1 VSPSTLSD
9 SGEGG
14 FATEVASAWRDSAE
28 AALRFWGR
36 LGRLAMDSVA
46 ALVGGDEES
55 RPAQPRPAPQP
66 AVPRTILV
74 EAEAGESGMGVFL
87 VENTTNRRLSIP
99 VSLSSLLDAEGREV
113 HPAVTFR
120 PETIT
125 LDPGDQL
132 AVQVTVAVD
141 ETLVPDVRYHAQI
154 SVPELSEAR
163 IPIAVRRRGGATPG
177 GRRKPKVKA
186 KTRAA

>member
-1 VSPSTLSD
+1 MSPSTLSD
-9 SGEGG
+9 SGEAG
-14 FATEVASAWRDSAE
+14 FAAELASAWRETTE
-28 AALRFWGR
+28 AALRYWGR
-36 LGRLAMDSVA
+36 LGRLALESVT
-46 ALVGGDEES
+46 ALARADDES
-55 RPAQPRPAPQP
+55 PPAEPRPAAPP

-87 VENTTNRRLSIP
+87 VENTTNGRLSIP
-99 VSLSSLLDAEGREV
+99 VSVSSFLDEEGREV
-113 HPAVTFR
+113 HPIVTFR

-132 AVQVTVAVD
+132 VVQVTVAVD

-163 IPIAVRRRGGATPG
+163 IPIAVRRRPGAAPR
-177 GRRKPKVKA
+177 GRSRPKAKA